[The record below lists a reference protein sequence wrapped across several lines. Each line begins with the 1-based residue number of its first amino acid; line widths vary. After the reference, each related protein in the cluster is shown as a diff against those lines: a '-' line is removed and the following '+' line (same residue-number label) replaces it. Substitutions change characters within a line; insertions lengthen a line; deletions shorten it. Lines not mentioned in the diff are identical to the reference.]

1 MWKNDLTKLL
11 NINYPIIQAP
21 MAGGVTSSELVAAVS
36 NAGGLGMIGAG
47 YMGPDQ
53 IQTQIKQIRQLTEKP
68 FGINLFVPSE
78 YTADPL
84 KLQTAKVSLQPIKAE
99 LLVEEEPV
107 LPTFEQD
114 LETFHQQLEI
124 IINEKVKIC
133 SFTFGLPSHEIVVKL
148 KQNSIIVIGTATTV
162 QEAMLIE
169 GAGMDAV
176 VVQGS
181 EAGGHRGTF
190 HGEDTKSLIGLMS
203 LIPQAA
209 DCIRIPVIAAGGIM
223 EGRGVMAAKCL
234 GALGVQMGTAFL
246 VCEESGAPRVH
257 KEAIINATEEQTVLT
272 KSFSGKMAR
281 GVNNCFIESMKNFEE
296 VLPDYPLQNELTKT
310 IRKASAAEGNID
322 YMSLWSGQSPK
333 LAKTLT
339 VQSLMTRIVNEA
351 EKLRSN
357 F

>member
-1 MWKNDLTKLL
+1 
-11 NINYPIIQAP
+11 
-21 MAGGVTSSELVAAVS
+21 
-36 NAGGLGMIGAG
+36 
-47 YMGPDQ
+47 
-53 IQTQIKQIRQLTEKP
+53 
-68 FGINLFVPSE
+68 
-78 YTADPL
+78 
-84 KLQTAKVSLQPIKAE
+84 
-99 LLVEEEPV
+99 
-107 LPTFEQD
+107 
-114 LETFHQQLEI
+114 
-124 IINEKVKIC
+124 
-133 SFTFGLPSHEIVVKL
+133 
-148 KQNSIIVIGTATTV
+148 
-162 QEAMLIE
+162 
-169 GAGMDAV
+169 MD
-176 VVQGS
+176 
-181 EAGGHRGTF
+181 
-190 HGEDTKSLIGLMS
+190 
-203 LIPQAA
+203 
-209 DCIRIPVIAAGGIM
+209 
-223 EGRGVMAAKCL
+223 GRGVMAAKCL